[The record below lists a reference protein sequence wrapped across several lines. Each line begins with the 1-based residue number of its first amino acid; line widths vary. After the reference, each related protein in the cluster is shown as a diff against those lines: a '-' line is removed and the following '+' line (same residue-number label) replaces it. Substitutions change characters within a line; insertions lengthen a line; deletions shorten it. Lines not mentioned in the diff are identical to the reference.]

1 MAYSLSRIEARLQR
15 IIEEGTARLFSA
27 NDGKH
32 ELAGR
37 LIECM
42 QAEIKFADSDQ
53 LVAPGIYTIYTA
65 PAAAEGLKNNQAL
78 KEALGTALQQAANE
92 ANIALEAEPVLH
104 VAPDQ
109 SLATDAFSV
118 KATWMQQEL
127 SETQSL
133 DLSEEE
139 QRAQIPHGAF
149 LIVGGTEIYPL
160 NRMIINIGRKK
171 DNQLVVDNPQ
181 VSRRH
186 AQLRAIKGQY
196 HFFDLGSTGGS
207 KVNGESAKRSVLAI
221 GDVISLAGVP
231 LIYGSDARE
240 NASETQEF
248 RVEPDYPTKTTPNP
262 DNATA

>member
-15 IIEEGTARLFSA
+15 LIEEGTARLFSA
-27 NDGKH
+27 DDGKS

-42 QAEIKFADSDQ
+42 QAEIKFAASDE
-53 LVAPGIYTIYTA
+53 LLAPGIYTIHSA
-65 PAAAEGLKNNQAL
+65 PVAAEGLKNNQAL
-78 KEALGTALQQAANE
+78 KEALCTALQQAANE
-92 ANIALEAEPVLH
+92 ANIRLEAEPVLH
-104 VAPDQ
+104 VAPDE
-109 SLATDAFSV
+109 SLAADAFRV

-133 DLSEEE
+133 ELSEEE
-139 QRAQIPHGAF
+139 QRAQMPQGAF

-171 DNQLVVDNPQ
+171 DNHLVVDNPQ

-186 AQLRAIKGQY
+186 AQLRAIQGEY

-207 KVNGESAKRSVLAI
+207 QVNGEAAKRTVLAV
-221 GDVISLAGVP
+221 GDVISLAGIP

-248 RVEPDYPTKTTPNP
+248 RAEPDNPTKTSPNP
-262 DNATA
+262 DQPAD